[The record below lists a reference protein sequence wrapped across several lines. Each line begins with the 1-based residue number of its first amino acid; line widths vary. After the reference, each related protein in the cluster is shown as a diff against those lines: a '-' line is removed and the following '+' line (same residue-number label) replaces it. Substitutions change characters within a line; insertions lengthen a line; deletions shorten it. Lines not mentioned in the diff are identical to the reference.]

1 MKTGDLRTNR
11 VGATIDMIRTLESD
25 LPLEDMTDM
34 EEAMI
39 GMAGL
44 VTTGTVRHVIITTE
58 THTDRLKRGMLRH
71 HVTTIGMHPQGGM
84 TVMNGDPQGNQAHQE
99 GTLITPLVTI
109 RHKGGLILLRLP
121 QDLLDTGHRSRQ
133 GDLGA

>member
-1 MKTGDLRTNR
+1 MTGDLRTNR
-11 VGATIDMIRTLESD
+11 VGVTIDMIRTLESD

-34 EEAMI
+34 EGAMI

-58 THTDRLKRGMLRH
+58 THTARLKRGMLRR
-71 HVTTIGMHPQGGM
+71 HVTTIGMHPLGGM
-84 TVMNGDPQGNQAHQE
+84 TVMNGDPQVHQE